1 MKQELT
7 FIVAIITVFVIG
19 IFFGTKLEENYSH
32 NSQIPGHPVFIWNDD
47 LESIPTD
54 NSPILLE
61 HTINDTIFIGPLET
75 EIDAAEYQ
83 FTVTDDS
90 ISVTDFDRYVG
101 TVKIE
106 GQLKQLIDK
115 DNE

>member
-1 MKQELT
+1 MKTNYLPLLLALLCLSISVNIYLSIPKQ
-7 FIVAIITVFVIG
+7 V
-19 IFFGTKLEENYSH
+19 EN
-32 NSQIPGHPVFIWNDD
+32 NFDNPTIIWNDD
-47 LESIPTD
+47 LESIPVDGT
-54 NSPILLE
+54 PILLE
-61 HTINDTIFIGPLET
+61 FTSNDTIYIGSLET
-75 EIDAAEYQ
+75 ETNSPEYQ

-90 ISVTDFDRYVG
+90 ISVQDFDRYVG

>member
-1 MKQELT
+1 MKTNYLPLLIALLCLSICVNIYQSIPE
-7 FIVAIITVFVIG
+7 TV
-19 IFFGTKLEENYSH
+19 EN
-32 NSQIPGHPVFIWNDD
+32 NFDNPTIIWNDD
-47 LESIPTD
+47 LEAIPAD

-61 HTINDTIFIGPLET
+61 FTSADTIYIGS
-75 EIDAAEYQ
+75 IDKYQSPEYQ

-90 ISVTDFDRYVG
+90 ISISDFGRKVG